1 MIGHVGDV
9 AYLEG
14 IRDVSSRRGACIGIA
29 RIRGCRTACAAGGTG
44 KLSRDLDLMAYLAAQ
59 IVNAPSQFVHSAGA
73 VVRESV
79 VPTHSAETAAHSA
92 ARLIVRRRARGLT
105 RGL

>member
-1 MIGHVGDV
+1 MIRHVGNI

-14 IRDVSSRRGACIGIA
+14 IRGVGSRRGACIGIA
-29 RIRGCRTACAAGGTG
+29 RIRSGRTACAARGTG
-44 KLSRDLDLMAYLAAQ
+44 KLSRNLDFMAYLAAQ
-59 IVNAPSQFVHSAGA
+59 IVDAPSEVIDGPCA

-79 VPTHSAETAAHSA
+79 VPADSAEAAAHSA
-92 ARLIVRRRARGLT
+92 ARLIVRSRARGLA

>member
-14 IRDVSSRRGACIGIA
+14 IRGVSSRRGACVGIA
-29 RIRGCRTACAAGGTG
+29 RIRSGRTACAARGTG
-44 KLSRDLDLMAYLAAQ
+44 KLSRNLDFMAYLAAQ
-59 IVNAPSQFVHSAGA
+59 IVDAPSQVVHSAGA

-79 VPTHSAETAAHSA
+79 VPTHSAEAAAHNA
-92 ARLIVRRRARGLT
+92 ARLIVRSRARGLT

>member
-1 MIGHVGDV
+1 MIRHVGNI

-14 IRDVSSRRGACIGIA
+14 IRGVGSRRGACIGIA
-29 RIRGCRTACAAGGTG
+29 RIRSGRAACAARGTG
-44 KLSRDLDLMAYLAAQ
+44 KLSRNLDFMAYLAAQ
-59 IVNAPSQFVHSAGA
+59 IVDAPSQVVHSAGA

-79 VPTHSAETAAHSA
+79 VPADSAEAAAHSA
-92 ARLIVRRRARGLT
+92 ARLIVRSRARGLA